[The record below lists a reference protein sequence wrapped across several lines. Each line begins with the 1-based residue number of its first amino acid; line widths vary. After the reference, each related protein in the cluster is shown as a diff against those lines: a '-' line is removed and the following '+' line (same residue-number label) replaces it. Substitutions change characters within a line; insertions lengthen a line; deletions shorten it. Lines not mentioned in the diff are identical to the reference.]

1 MNHGFWYMAEAAMH
15 GDGYGDGYGYGDG
28 HGYRY
33 GKQAK
38 TF

>member
-1 MNHGFWYMAEAAMH
+1 MAEAAMH